1 MSTFNKMNKLILV
14 IALIVPFNITWAQ
27 EFKTDYKEDVLT
39 FINCIKNHNKAKLT
53 SLTTFPFRRNY
64 PLPDIKNEDE
74 FIKRYYEIF
83 DDSLINMI
91 VNSDLKNNWTAVG
104 WRGIMLNHG
113 VIWLDSHGRLIA
125 VNYQSNSE
133 RIKREKLIE
142 NDKNSIHESLKNFA
156 QPKLLLETEKF
167 RIRIDELSNEVYRY
181 ASWYINSTMNEK
193 PDLVIES
200 GSWMPEGN
208 GGNNKYEFV
217 NGDYKYECSINV
229 VGTDE
234 TPAADLTVYK
244 DEKEILYQAAKIIR
258 N

>member
-14 IALIVPFNITWAQ
+14 IALIVPYSITLGQ
-27 EFKTDYKEDVLT
+27 EFKTDYKEDVST

-53 SLTTFPFRRNY
+53 SLTTFPIRRNY
-64 PLPDIKNEDE
+64 PLPDVKNEDE
-74 FIKRYYEIF
+74 FIIRYYEIF

-91 VNSDLKNNWTAVG
+91 VNSDLKNNWTRVG
-104 WRGIMLNHG
+104 WRGIMLNYG
-113 VIWLDSHGRLIA
+113 IIWLDSHGKLIA
-125 VNYQSNSE
+125 VNYQSKSE
-133 RIKREKLIE
+133 RTKREKLIE
-142 NDKNSIHESLKNFA
+142 KDKNSIHWSLKKFA
-156 QPKLLLETEKF
+156 QPKLLLVTEKYK
-167 RIRIDELSNEVYRY
+167 IRIDELWNEVYRY
-181 ASWYINSTMNEK
+181 ASWSINSPMSEQ
-193 PDLVIES
+193 PDLVIE
-200 GSWMPEGN
+200 GGGWMPEGN